1 MLYNYLVELLC
12 AGIGCLP
19 GLWVEIHQNVLAAVS
34 LNMSSPKQVKLS
46 PLKFTDLADW
56 CCTVEPR
63 LLQDP
68 SPGSLEAPGKMV
80 IGCDRQM
87 PFKIHIIPKFHCGDC

>member
-12 AGIGCLP
+12 VGIML
-19 GLWVEIHQNVLAAVS
+19 
-34 LNMSSPKQVKLS
+34 SPRALS

-80 IGCDRQM
+80 IGCDR
-87 PFKIHIIPKFHCGDC
+87 